1 MCIFFNCS
9 LIKNNEL
16 NRIYKHLIFMKLLI
30 IGHSVE
36 DHFISSEK
44 EEIKPGGIYYTAS
57 ALNYLKNPG
66 DEIVLLTAIEKGN
79 YSLFSQVYEHFNK
92 NYFQVADSIP
102 KVFLKIYKQDE
113 RDECYNKVTENLNIN
128 IDNLNSFDGILIN
141 MITGFDISL
150 EQLINLRKSFKGFI
164 YFDVHT
170 LSRGLE
176 ADGKR
181 SFRFIPDFSKWAAL
195 LDIIQVNQHEIL
207 TLSNKK
213 EQMDIVGEILNTGT
227 KYLIL
232 TMEELGAR
240 VFYLDDGEIN
250 SVFKPA
256 SKIEI
261 KNKIGCGDIFGAVF
275 FYDYLMNRDI
285 NKSLEKA
292 NYTAGLTAA
301 GKDMM

>member
-1 MCIFFNCS
+1 
-9 LIKNNEL
+9 
-16 NRIYKHLIFMKLLI
+16 MKLLI

-36 DHFISSEK
+36 DHFINSEK

-57 ALNYLKNPG
+57 ALNYLKIPG
-66 DEIVLLTAIEKGN
+66 DEVVLLTAVEKEN
-79 YSLFSQVYEHFNK
+79 YNLFSNVYGNFDQ
-92 NYFQVADSIP
+92 NYFQDVDSIP

-128 IDNLNSFDGILIN
+128 IENLDSFDGILIN

-150 EQLINLRKSFKGFI
+150 EQLVSLRKSFKGLI

-181 SFRFIPDFSKWAAL
+181 SFRTIPDFSKWAEL
-195 LDIIQVNQHEIL
+195 LNIIQVNQHELL

-213 EQMDIVGEILNTGT
+213 DQMDIVREILNSGS

-240 VFYLDDGEIN
+240 VFYLENGEIN

-256 SKIEI
+256 NKIEV

-275 FYDYLMNRDI
+275 FYDYLINRDI
-285 NKSLEKA
+285 NRSLEKA
-292 NYTAGLTAA
+292 NYAAGLTAA
-301 GKDMM
+301 GRDLKELNKLIKDAS

>member
-1 MCIFFNCS
+1 
-9 LIKNNEL
+9 
-16 NRIYKHLIFMKLLI
+16 MKLLI

-36 DHFISSEK
+36 DHFISSVK

-57 ALNYLKNPG
+57 ALNYLKAK
-66 DEIVLLTAIEKGN
+66 DVEIVLLTANEKEN
-79 YSLFSQVYEHFNK
+79 YSLFSSVYENFDK
-92 NYFQVADSIP
+92 NYFQNVDSIP
-102 KVFLKIYKQDE
+102 KVFLKIYKQGE

-128 IDNLNSFDGILIN
+128 IENIDSFDGILIN

-150 EQLINLRKSFKGFI
+150 EQLISLRKLFKGFI

-181 SFRFIPDFSKWAAL
+181 SFRTIPDFTKWAEL
-195 LDIIQVNQHEIL
+195 LDIIQVNQHELL
-207 TLSNKK
+207 TLSDEKD
-213 EQMDIVGEILNTGT
+213 QADIVREVLNTGT

-232 TMEELGAR
+232 TMEELGAK
-240 VFYLDDGEIN
+240 VFYLENGEIN

-256 SKIEI
+256 NKIEV

-275 FYDYLMNRDI
+275 FYDYLINRDI

-292 NYTAGLTAA
+292 NYAAGLTAA
-301 GKDMM
+301 GKDLKELNKLIKDAS

>member
-1 MCIFFNCS
+1 
-9 LIKNNEL
+9 
-16 NRIYKHLIFMKLLI
+16 MKLLI

-36 DHFISSEK
+36 DHFINSEK

-57 ALNYLKNPG
+57 AQNYLKIPG
-66 DEIVLLTAIEKGN
+66 DEVVLLTAVEKEN
-79 YSLFSQVYEHFNK
+79 YNLFSNVYENFDK
-92 NYFQVADSIP
+92 NYFQNVDSIP
-102 KVFLKIYKQDE
+102 KVFLKIYKQGE

-128 IDNLNSFDGILIN
+128 IENIDSFDGILIN

-150 EQLINLRKSFKGFI
+150 EQLISLRKLFKGFI

-181 SFRFIPDFSKWAAL
+181 SFRTIPDFSKWAGL
-195 LDIIQVNQHEIL
+195 LDIIQVNQHELL
-207 TLSNKK
+207 TLSDKK
-213 EQMDIVGEILNTGT
+213 DQMDIVREILNSGS

-240 VFYLDDGEIN
+240 VFYLENGEIN

-256 SKIEI
+256 NKIEV

-275 FYDYLMNRDI
+275 FYDYLINRDI

-292 NYTAGLTAA
+292 NYAAGLTAA
-301 GKDMM
+301 GKDLKELNKLIKDAS

>member
-1 MCIFFNCS
+1 
-9 LIKNNEL
+9 
-16 NRIYKHLIFMKLLI
+16 MKLLI

-36 DHFISSEK
+36 DHFINSEK

-57 ALNYLKNPG
+57 ALNYLKIPG
-66 DEIVLLTAIEKGN
+66 DEVVLLTAVEKEN
-79 YSLFSQVYEHFNK
+79 YNLFSNVYENFDK
-92 NYFQVADSIP
+92 NYFQDVDSIP

-128 IDNLNSFDGILIN
+128 IENLDSFDGILIN

-150 EQLINLRKSFKGFI
+150 EQLISLRKSFKGFI

-181 SFRFIPDFSKWAAL
+181 SFRTIPDFSKWAGL
-195 LDIIQVNQHEIL
+195 LDIIQVNQHELL
-207 TLSNKK
+207 TLSDKK
-213 EQMDIVGEILNTGT
+213 DQMDIVREILNSGT

-232 TMEELGAR
+232 TMEELGAK
-240 VFYLDDGEIN
+240 VFYLENGEIN

-256 SKIEI
+256 NKIEV

-275 FYDYLMNRDI
+275 FYDYLINRDI

-292 NYTAGLTAA
+292 NYAAGLTAA
-301 GKDMM
+301 GKDLKELNKLIKDAS

>member
-1 MCIFFNCS
+1 
-9 LIKNNEL
+9 
-16 NRIYKHLIFMKLLI
+16 MKLLI

-36 DHFISSEK
+36 DHFISSVK

-57 ALNYLKNPG
+57 ALNYLKAK
-66 DEIVLLTAIEKGN
+66 DVEIVLLTANEKEN
-79 YSLFSQVYEHFNK
+79 YSLFSSVYENFDK
-92 NYFQVADSIP
+92 NYFQNVDSIP
-102 KVFLKIYKQDE
+102 KVFLKIYKQGE

-128 IDNLNSFDGILIN
+128 IENIDSFDGILIN

-150 EQLINLRKSFKGFI
+150 EQLISLRKLFKGFI

-181 SFRFIPDFSKWAAL
+181 SFRTIPDFTKWAEL
-195 LDIIQVNQHEIL
+195 LDIIQVNQHELL
-207 TLSNKK
+207 TLSDEKD
-213 EQMDIVGEILNTGT
+213 QADIVREVLNTGT

-232 TMEELGAR
+232 TMEELGAK
-240 VFYLDDGEIN
+240 VFYLENGEIN

-256 SKIEI
+256 NKIEV

-275 FYDYLMNRDI
+275 FYDYLINWDI

-292 NYTAGLTAA
+292 NYAAGLTAA
-301 GKDMM
+301 GMDLKELNKLTKDDF

>member
-1 MCIFFNCS
+1 
-9 LIKNNEL
+9 
-16 NRIYKHLIFMKLLI
+16 MKLLI

-36 DHFISSEK
+36 DHFISSVK

-57 ALNYLKNPG
+57 ALNYLKAK
-66 DEIVLLTAIEKGN
+66 DVEIVLLTANEKEN
-79 YSLFSQVYEHFNK
+79 YSLFSSVYENFDK
-92 NYFQVADSIP
+92 NYFQNVDSIP
-102 KVFLKIYKQDE
+102 KVFLKIYKQGE

-128 IDNLNSFDGILIN
+128 IENIDSFDGILIN

-150 EQLINLRKSFKGFI
+150 EQLISLRKLFKGFI

-181 SFRFIPDFSKWAAL
+181 SFRTIPDFTKWAEL
-195 LDIIQVNQHEIL
+195 LDIIQVNQHELL
-207 TLSNKK
+207 TLSDEKD
-213 EQMDIVGEILNTGT
+213 QADIVREVLNTGT

-232 TMEELGAR
+232 TMEELGAK
-240 VFYLDDGEIN
+240 VFYLENGEIN

-256 SKIEI
+256 NKIEV

-275 FYDYLMNRDI
+275 FYDYLINRDI

-292 NYTAGLTAA
+292 NYAAGLTAA
-301 GKDMM
+301 GRDLKELNKLIKDASY

>member
-1 MCIFFNCS
+1 
-9 LIKNNEL
+9 
-16 NRIYKHLIFMKLLI
+16 MKLLI

-36 DHFISSEK
+36 DHFISSVK

-57 ALNYLKNPG
+57 ALNYLKAK
-66 DEIVLLTAIEKGN
+66 DVEIVLLTANEKEN
-79 YSLFSQVYEHFNK
+79 YSLFSSVYENFDK
-92 NYFQVADSIP
+92 NYFQNVDSIP
-102 KVFLKIYKQDE
+102 KVFLKIYKQGE

-128 IDNLNSFDGILIN
+128 IENIDSFDGILIN

-150 EQLINLRKSFKGFI
+150 EQLISLRKLFKGFI

-181 SFRFIPDFSKWAAL
+181 SFRTIPDFTKWAEL
-195 LDIIQVNQHEIL
+195 LDIIQVNQHELL
-207 TLSNKK
+207 TLSDEKD
-213 EQMDIVGEILNTGT
+213 QADIVREVLNTGT

-232 TMEELGAR
+232 TMEELGAK
-240 VFYLDDGEIN
+240 VFYLENGEIN

-256 SKIEI
+256 NKIEV

-275 FYDYLMNRDI
+275 FYDYLINRDI

-292 NYTAGLTAA
+292 NYAAGLTAA
-301 GKDMM
+301 GRDLKELNKLTKDDF

>member
-1 MCIFFNCS
+1 
-9 LIKNNEL
+9 
-16 NRIYKHLIFMKLLI
+16 MKLLI

-36 DHFISSEK
+36 DHFISSVK

-57 ALNYLKNPG
+57 ALNYLKAPG
-66 DEIVLLTAIEKGN
+66 VEIVLLTANEKEN
-79 YSLFSQVYEHFNK
+79 YGLFSNIYKNFDK
-92 NYFQVADSIP
+92 NYFQNVDSIP

-128 IDNLNSFDGILIN
+128 IENLDSFDGILIN

-150 EQLINLRKSFKGFI
+150 EQLISLRKSYKGFI

-181 SFRFIPDFSKWAAL
+181 NFRTIPDFTKWAEI
-195 LDIIQVNQHEIL
+195 LDIIQVNQHELL
-207 TLSNKK
+207 TLSDKK
-213 EQMDIVGEILNTGT
+213 DQADIVREVLNTGT

-232 TMEELGAR
+232 TMEELGAKI
-240 VFYLDDGEIN
+240 FYLENGEIN

-256 SKIEI
+256 NKIEV

-275 FYDYLMNRDI
+275 FYDYLINRDI

-292 NYTAGLTAA
+292 NYAAGLTAA
-301 GKDMM
+301 GMDLKELKKLIKDAF

>member
-1 MCIFFNCS
+1 
-9 LIKNNEL
+9 
-16 NRIYKHLIFMKLLI
+16 MKLLI

-66 DEIVLLTAIEKGN
+66 DEILLLTAVEKEN
-79 YSLFSQVYEHFNK
+79 YKLFSQVFDNFNN
-92 NYFQVADSIP
+92 NYFQEVSSIP
-102 KVFLKIYKQDE
+102 KVFLKVYKKDE
-113 RDECYNKVTENLNIN
+113 RDECYNKVTDNLNIN
-128 IDNLNSFDGILIN
+128 INRLDSFDGIIIN

-150 EQLINLRKSFKGFI
+150 EQLISLRRSFKGLI

-176 ADGKR
+176 PDGKR
-181 SFRFIPDFSKWAAL
+181 SFRIIPGFSKWAEL
-195 LDIIQVNQHEIL
+195 LDIIQVNQHELL
-207 TLSNKK
+207 TLSSKK
-213 EQMDIVGEILNTGT
+213 DRMEIVKEILNTGT

-240 VFYLDDGEIN
+240 IYYLEEGEIN

-256 SKIEI
+256 IKIDVT
-261 KNKIGCGDIFGAVF
+261 NKIGCGDIFGAVY
-275 FYDYLMNRDI
+275 FYSYLINRDI
-285 NKSLEKA
+285 NKSLETA
-292 NYTAGLTAA
+292 NYAAGLAA
-301 GKDMM
+301 SGKDLKELNELKKYAS